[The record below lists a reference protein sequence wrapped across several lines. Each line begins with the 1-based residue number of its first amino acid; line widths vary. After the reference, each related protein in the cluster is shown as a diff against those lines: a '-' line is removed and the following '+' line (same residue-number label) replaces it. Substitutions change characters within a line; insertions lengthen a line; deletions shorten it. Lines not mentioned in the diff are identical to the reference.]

1 MDRHFGRIPPLSA
14 LRGFEAAARLGSF
27 SRAAEEQ
34 NMTQSAISHQ
44 VKALEEFFRQPLFK
58 RIGRSVELTD
68 AGRDFLETA
77 GRSLQL
83 LARGTRRLDSYL
95 KPGSVILTTSPAFAG
110 KWLIPRFTELEGDH
124 PDVQPWLYT
133 TDEFVELEHA
143 ELDIAIWRGD
153 GNWPGL
159 RVEKLFDDWI
169 TPVCAPGLLSDREGE
184 SAADRLTGHRLLHD
198 ERRPDWHEW
207 FRHAGIERSD
217 LNQGFNFSDSGLL
230 LDSAAA
236 GHGFALGS
244 LALSDGLV
252 GAGTLCRPFDTA
264 LRAEVSYYAVCV
276 EMHLRR
282 PAVGTVWDWLIDQ
295 GARFDAR
302 LRTDEAVL
310 SQRDADP

>member
-1 MDRHFGRIPPLSA
+1 MDRYFGRIPPLSA

-58 RIGRSVELTD
+58 RIGRTVELTD

-95 KPGSVILTTSPAFAG
+95 KPGSVILTTSPAFAS
-110 KWLIPRFTELEGDH
+110 KWLIPRFAELASEH
-124 PDVQPWLYT
+124 PDLQPWLYT
-133 TDEFVELEHA
+133 TDEYAELEHA
-143 ELDIAIWRGD
+143 ELDIAVWRGD

-159 RVEKLFDDWI
+159 RVEKLFDDWV
-169 TPVCAPGLLSDREGE
+169 TPVCAPGLLQDRDG
-184 SAADRLTGHRLLHD
+184 TGGAEDLSEQRLLHD

-207 FRHAGIERSD
+207 LRHAGIERSD
-217 LNQGFNFSDSGLL
+217 VSEGFNFSDSGLL

-244 LALSDGLV
+244 LVLSEGMV
-252 GAGTLCRPFDTA
+252 GSGTLQRPFETA
-264 LRAEVSYYAVCV
+264 IRSEESYYAVCI

-282 PAVGTVWDWLIDQ
+282 PAVRAMWNWLIEH
-295 GARFDAR
+295 GARFEAQLQADA
-302 LRTDEAVL
+302 AA
-310 SQRDADP
+310 QAGGG